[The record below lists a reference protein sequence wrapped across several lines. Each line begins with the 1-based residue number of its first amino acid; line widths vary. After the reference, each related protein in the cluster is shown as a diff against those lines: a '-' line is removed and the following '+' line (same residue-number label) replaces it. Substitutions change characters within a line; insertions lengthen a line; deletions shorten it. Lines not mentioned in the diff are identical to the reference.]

1 MRKKLFR
8 LFVIAC
14 VISLASCGGKSNGFE
29 ADVKKMARYR
39 CDFEKLMAKD
49 QADEKVQKEMAD
61 LQKEMTDF
69 ANKMEVK
76 HKDKKD
82 DKAME
87 EKADKIMEEEM
98 KKCK

>member
-1 MRKKLFR
+1 MRKNVFQ
-8 LFVIAC
+8 LFVIVFA
-14 VISLASCGGKSNGFE
+14 ISLASCGGKSGGFE
-29 ADVKKMARYR
+29 GDVRKMARYR
-39 CDFEKLMAKD
+39 CDFEKLMKKD

-82 DKAME
+82 DEAME